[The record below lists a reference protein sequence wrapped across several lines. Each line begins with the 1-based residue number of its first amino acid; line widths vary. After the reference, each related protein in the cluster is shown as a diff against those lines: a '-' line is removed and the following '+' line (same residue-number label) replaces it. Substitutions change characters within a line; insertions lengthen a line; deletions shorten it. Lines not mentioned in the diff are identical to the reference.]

1 MRPCIILT
9 SGVEWL
15 FIDAAG
21 YVRDVCP
28 IVCGHIRAGL
38 IRVHP
43 LFLCKM
49 TNKSTERIYRID
61 GRTLKLDQTDR
72 MILGAID
79 DARRSSD
86 GVASTSDVIAYGNDM
101 YGEEETP
108 TSMTIR
114 RHMDSLAADNLIY
127 TFQMDEHPDHP
138 TRKPPRAAKTLPW
151 GLNVLDEV
159 GASLPKAEDGLTSRT
174 RDVEQDL
181 RSVRDELEQL
191 EDEAVDPSRVADIRD
206 DVDVAF
212 EQLSN
217 WKRRVNQ
224 NDDGVK
230 QMKKDRDRLDQKVAQ
245 QGEQIEKL
253 QSRLDG
259 VEGTVETHGS
269 YLDDVQEWTDGVQKR
284 IESVESRLEDVED
297 AAEHWRSEW
306 DTWLSELRERTQ
318 DKTPGGMFSRLKS
331 N

>member
-151 GLNVLDEV
+151 GLNVLDEI

-181 RSVRDELEQL
+181 RAVRDELEQL
-191 EDEAVDPSRVADIRD
+191 EDEAVDPSRVNDIRD
-206 DVDVAF
+206 DVDVVL
-212 EQLSN
+212 EQLTN

-224 NDDGVK
+224 NDDDVTAL
-230 QMKKDRDRLDQKVAQ
+230 KKDRDRLDRTVTQ
-245 QGEQIEKL
+245 QSETIEKL
-253 QSRLDG
+253 QSRLDL
-259 VEGTVETHGS
+259 VEDTQDAHES
-269 YLDDVQEWTDGVQKR
+269 YIDDVKTWTNDVHER
-284 IESVESRLEDVED
+284 LSAVESRLDSVED
-297 AAEHWRSEW
+297 AAEHWQSEW
-306 DTWLSELRERTQ
+306 SDWISELRERTRN
-318 DKTPGGMFSRLKS
+318 KTPGGMFSRLKS
-331 N
+331 D